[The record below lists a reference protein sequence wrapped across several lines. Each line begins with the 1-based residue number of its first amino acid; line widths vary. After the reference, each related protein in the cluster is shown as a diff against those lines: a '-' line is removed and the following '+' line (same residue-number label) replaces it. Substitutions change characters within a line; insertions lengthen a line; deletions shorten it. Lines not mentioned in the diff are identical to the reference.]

1 MRKVSIIGCGGT
13 GKSNLA
19 VCLNRLGILVL
30 LAFQAHLLAVKPAA
44 SQQAEEKAGPAS
56 NEMHSRKVL
65 DIQATNAFTRAA
77 GALHDMLQAAGHSEW
92 SPARLQGVL
101 GNAFSFETRKGAARV
116 WQEASLDWWLFLQ
129 ILPEL
134 DLGCRIKRFQVRHQE
149 DALWSPGGSGSGF
162 RPRHQDKSQALKAA
176 AWEAV
181 RESIDR
187 GIPAA
192 AWNPM
197 SFEQAEAGLSAR
209 DWGLLVGYDLSD
221 ETYTV
226 RHNYVR
232 DDFTVRY
239 DEIGHT
245 EPSELFCVLVYEER
259 KPGDSTAVH
268 IEALKNA
275 VDFANGTRYD
285 PMEST
290 YFVDARGF
298 AAIELWG
305 EAVVSGA
312 ADPELARYQIWELTE
327 LRGFA
332 AAYLRE
338 LMGIFPVAAQE
349 LGQGAS
355 RYDRVVESAE
365 WLQRLCIDAF
375 HARGFSAEARA
386 DALELVRTALHS
398 ERGAVASIEA
408 ALSLVE
414 ESR

>member
-1 MRKVSIIGCGGT
+1 MNRSRR
-13 GKSNLA
+13 
-19 VCLNRLGILVL
+19 NRLGILLLQAVL
-30 LAFQAHLLAVKPAA
+30 LAAEPGA
-44 SQQAEEKAGPAS
+44 SQQTEEKAVPAS
-56 NEMHSRKVL
+56 SEMDSRKVL

-101 GNAFSFETRKGAARV
+101 GNAFSYETRKGAARV
-116 WQEASLDWWLFLQ
+116 WQEASLDWWLFLR

-149 DALWSPGGSGSGF
+149 DALWSPGGPGLGF
-162 RPRHQDKSQALKAA
+162 RPRHQGKSRALKAA

-187 GIPAA
+187 GIPAV

-197 SFEQAEAGLSAR
+197 SFQQAEAGLSAR
-209 DWGLLVGYDLSD
+209 DWGLLVGYDLPD

-245 EPSELFCVLVYEER
+245 EPSELFCVLVYDGPD
-259 KPGDSTAVH
+259 PGDSTGVH
-268 IEALKNA
+268 IVALKNA
-275 VDFANGTRYD
+275 VAFAKGTRYD
-285 PMEST
+285 PIEST

-327 LRGFA
+327 LREYA

-338 LMGIFPVAAQE
+338 LMGIFPVAAQQ

-355 RYDRVVESAE
+355 HYDRVVQKAE
-365 WLQRLCIDAF
+365 RLRRLCIDAF
-375 HARGFSAEARA
+375 HARGFSAKARAEAR
-386 DALELVRTALHS
+386 ELVRSVLQA
-398 ERGAVASIEA
+398 ERRAVASIEA

>member
-1 MRKVSIIGCGGT
+1 MNHNCR
-13 GKSNLA
+13 
-19 VCLNRLGILVL
+19 NRPGILVL
-30 LAFQAHLLAVKPAA
+30 LAFQAVLLEANPGG
-44 SQQAEEKAGPAS
+44 SQQTEGEALPAS
-56 NEMHSRKVL
+56 IEMDSRKVL

-77 GALHDMLQAAGHSEW
+77 GALHDMLRAAGHSEW

-101 GNAFSFETRKGAARV
+101 GNAFSYETRKGAARV

-149 DALWSPGGSGSGF
+149 DGLWSPGGSGSGF
-162 RPRHQDKSQALKAA
+162 RPRHQGKSQALKAA

-187 GIPAA
+187 GVPAV

-232 DDFTVRY
+232 EDFTVRY

-245 EPSELFCVLVYEER
+245 EPSELFCVLVYDGP
-259 KPGDSTAVH
+259 KPGDSTGVH

-275 VDFANGTRYD
+275 VAFANGTRYN
-285 PMEST
+285 PRQST
-290 YFVDARGF
+290 CFVDARGF

-365 WLQRLCIDAF
+365 RLQRLCIDAF
-375 HARGFSAEARA
+375 HARGFSPEARA
-386 DALELVRTALHS
+386 EALELVRSVLHS